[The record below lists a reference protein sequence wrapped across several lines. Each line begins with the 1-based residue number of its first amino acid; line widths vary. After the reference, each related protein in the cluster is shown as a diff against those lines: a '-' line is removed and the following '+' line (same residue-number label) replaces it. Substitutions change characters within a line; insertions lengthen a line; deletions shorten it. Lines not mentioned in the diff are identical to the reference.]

1 MGNII
6 FILHILAFY
15 YIIIHIKKE
24 FVMNSDMI
32 VRITRYYRILNRLR
46 SLGLEKVFA
55 HNLADAAGVSAAVVR
70 KDFSLLEIH
79 GQKRGGYEIPDLLVS
94 LGKILGKTDEPQNV
108 IIIGC
113 GRIGKALMHYNGFEP
128 DGIRVV
134 AGFDSDPLVY
144 SDSTHPVPVYPISRI
159 EEVATAFDVK
169 VAIVT
174 VPESSTSDSFQ
185 RLMHAGI
192 RGVLNFSPITLKPV
206 RQEDGTLPVVHNM
219 NIALELEQI
228 FYELQFPKPEDAK

>member
-1 MGNII
+1 
-6 FILHILAFY
+6 
-15 YIIIHIKKE
+15 
-24 FVMNSDMI
+24 MNSDMLI
-32 VRITRYYRILNRLR
+32 RITRYYRILNRLR

-79 GQKRGGYEIPDLLVS
+79 GQKRGGYEIHDLIRN

-108 IIIGC
+108 IILGC

-128 DGIRVV
+128 DGIRIV

-144 SDSTHPVPVYPISRI
+144 SDSTHPVPVYPVSRI
-159 EEVATAFDVK
+159 DEVVSAFHVK
-169 VAIVT
+169 VAIIT
-174 VPESSTSDSFQ
+174 VPESATADLYQ
-185 RLMHAGI
+185 RLIDAGI
-192 RGVLNFSPITLKPV
+192 TGVLNFSPITLKPV
-206 RQEDGTLPVVHNM
+206 KLENGTFPIIHNM

-228 FYELQFPKPEDAK
+228 FYELQFPKTV